1 MNTAVQL
8 RQPGSGTPRTE
19 LVYGKPHALVT
30 GELGGVAV
38 FSPDQVVAYRIG
50 YRRQTR
56 LFVFRTLEV
65 DDRLAARIPGVRPHV
80 RLLFD
85 VCTTGRARLV
95 RALFAYLARTSR
107 APAALPD
114 AFYVRIGAALG
125 GRLPAHKIL
134 GLLLERALRREER
147 GMTRAPAAQARASS
161 LFGSGIQTV
170 DAGRAHR
177 ATDHAPGQ
185 SK

>member
-8 RQPGSGTPRTE
+8 RQRGSGMPQTE
-19 LVYGKPHALVT
+19 LVHGKPHALVT
-30 GELGGVAV
+30 GKLGSVAL
-38 FSPDQVVAYRIG
+38 FSPGELVAYRIR

-95 RALFAYLARTSR
+95 RGLFAYLVRTDRDPSV
-107 APAALPD
+107 LPD
-114 AFYVRIGAALG
+114 IFYLRVAAAIG
-125 GRLPAHKIL
+125 GRLPPHKIL
-134 GLLLERALRREER
+134 VSLLKRSTSADGGMIATPGASRAQLPPD
-147 GMTRAPAAQARASS
+147 GA
-161 LFGSGIQTV
+161 
-170 DAGRAHR
+170 
-177 ATDHAPGQ
+177 
-185 SK
+185 